1 MDLFFL
7 CLIIYEEISLVVQV
21 LEGCYFFL
29 YKNNGGGK
37 YTHGYLFL
45 SDIVFIVL
53 IWCIFL
59 QTTDEK
65 VAM

>member
-29 YKNNGGGK
+29 YKNNGGGN
-37 YTHGYLFL
+37 THTVIFS

>member
-53 IWCIFL
+53 I
-59 QTTDEK
+59 
-65 VAM
+65 